1 MTLRQIREYRDKMHG
16 HCLQQLDAL
25 SGLTISAREQ
35 PDHCEICQG
44 RMLVRRSYTHQ
55 GRTLAHGMFD
65 VTETFWVCADGCL
78 HPSGRQVVQR
88 AESVARTLMAGSS
101 IGYDVL
107 VFIGLGRYLHQRQ
120 REEIQSVL
128 LTKYGIR
135 LSTGE
140 ISLLAR
146 RFVEYLARLHMVKA
160 EQLKAAL
167 DQDGGW
173 PLQVDATGESGRGR
187 YY

>member
-1 MTLRQIREYRDKMHG
+1 
-16 HCLQQLDAL
+16 
-25 SGLTISAREQ
+25 
-35 PDHCEICQG
+35 
-44 RMLVRRSYTHQ
+44 
-55 GRTLAHGMFD
+55 
-65 VTETFWVCADGCL
+65 
-78 HPSGRQVVQR
+78 
-88 AESVARTLMAGSS
+88 
-101 IGYDVL
+101 VL